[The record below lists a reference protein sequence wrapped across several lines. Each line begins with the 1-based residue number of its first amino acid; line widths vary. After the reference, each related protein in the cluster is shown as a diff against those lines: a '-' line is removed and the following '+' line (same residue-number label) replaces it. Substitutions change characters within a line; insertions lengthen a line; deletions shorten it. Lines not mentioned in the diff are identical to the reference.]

1 MIYYSDR
8 LTWAMEKAGVSVREL
23 ATVLSTSY
31 QAVKKVLDGRSTAFN
46 SANNAKAALFLN
58 ISSDWLALG
67 IGPVERAS
75 LNSAYLPSHSPEEYT
90 RIEPLYPSLNTHNHL
105 PVNSA
110 AYIHHLD
117 IKKHVLTEQFGT
129 ASTTHLKTWSA
140 IGSSMAPVI
149 QDQDLVLI
157 DTKQNWINAPGYYL
171 IETAN
176 LLLLKKVLIQSNQSV
191 ILKSEN
197 STEFPDEEHYAIDK
211 IASKVT
217 IRGKVISWWTRKK
230 G

>member
-1 MIYYSDR
+1 
-8 LTWAMEKAGVSVREL
+8 
-23 ATVLSTSY
+23 
-31 QAVKKVLDGRSTAFN
+31 
-46 SANNAKAALFLN
+46 
-58 ISSDWLALG
+58 
-67 IGPVERAS
+67 
-75 LNSAYLPSHSPEEYT
+75 
-90 RIEPLYPSLNTHNHL
+90 
-105 PVNSA
+105 
-110 AYIHHLD
+110 
-117 IKKHVLTEQFGT
+117 
-129 ASTTHLKTWSA
+129 
-140 IGSSMAPVI
+140 MAPVI